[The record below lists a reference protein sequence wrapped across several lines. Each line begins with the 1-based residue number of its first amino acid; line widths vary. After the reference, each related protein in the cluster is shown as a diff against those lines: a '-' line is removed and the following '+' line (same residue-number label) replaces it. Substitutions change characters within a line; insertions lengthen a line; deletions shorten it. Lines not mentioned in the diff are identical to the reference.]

1 MGCNMLTI
9 WGRENSI
16 NVQRALWCADEI
28 GLAYERI
35 DAGMEY
41 GVNNTP
47 AYLDMNPTGRIPTI
61 RDGDYVLWESAAI
74 VRYFAAKYSSGFL
87 YPVTAEERGIA
98 DQWMGWNTWWI
109 HPPLTTA
116 FWGLVRSPGKHTEE
130 EISTAVGALAEKWLM
145 LERHLAGSA
154 FVAGKS
160 FSYGDIVPA
169 CSWYRYQAMIAD
181 RPATP
186 SIDRWYSEICE
197 RPVFRKR
204 VMLPLT

>member
-1 MGCNMLTI
+1 MLTI

-16 NVQRALWCADEI
+16 NVQKALWCADEI
-28 GLAYERI
+28 GLPYERI
-35 DAGMEY
+35 DAGMEH
-41 GVNNTP
+41 GVNDTP
-47 AYLDMNPTGRIPTI
+47 EYLALNPTGRIPTI

-74 VRYFAAKYSSGFL
+74 VRYFACKYGSGSL

-98 DQWMGWNTWWI
+98 DQWMDWNTWWI
-109 HPPLTTA
+109 HPPLTVS
-116 FWGLVRSPGKHTEE
+116 FWGLVRSPGKHTQEE
-130 EISTAVGALAEKWLM
+130 VENAVNDLAEKWQM
-145 LERHLAGSA
+145 LERHLSGSEY
-154 FVAGKS
+154 VAGKV
-160 FSYGDIVPA
+160 FSYGDIVPG

-186 SIDRWYSEICE
+186 AIDRWYARISE